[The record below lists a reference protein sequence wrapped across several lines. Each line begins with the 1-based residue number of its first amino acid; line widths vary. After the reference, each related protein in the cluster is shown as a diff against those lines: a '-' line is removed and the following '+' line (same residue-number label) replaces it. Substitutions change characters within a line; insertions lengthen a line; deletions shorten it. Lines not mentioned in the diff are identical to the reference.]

1 MLTCCRTARISPFHA
16 TRYMNITTRT
26 DLLAANPALAILLAS
41 IMAEDK
47 HMGYTYAFPFQ
58 DHTGDN
64 ALNRCIEEL
73 V

>member
-1 MLTCCRTARISPFHA
+1 
-16 TRYMNITTRT
+16 MNITTRT

-47 HMGYTYAFPFQ
+47 HMGYTYTFPFQ